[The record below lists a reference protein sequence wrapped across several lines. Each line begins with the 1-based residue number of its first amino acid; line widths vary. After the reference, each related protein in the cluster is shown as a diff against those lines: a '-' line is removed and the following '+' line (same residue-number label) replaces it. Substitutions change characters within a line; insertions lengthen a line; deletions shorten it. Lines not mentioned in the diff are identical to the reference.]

1 MTSFVGRTIN
11 NRYRLESLVG
21 DGGMGTVYRAYDLNL
36 ERAVAIKLMHA
47 HYARQAEFRARLVQ
61 EAKTA
66 AQMDHPSVV
75 RIYDFGDSDE
85 GLFIAME
92 YVDGGSLRDHLQ
104 RLQRMQKFLPLAQS
118 LQIAAQIADALHYA
132 HNRGII
138 HRDVKP
144 GNIILKRLSQPDDPE
159 EQPFRA
165 VLTDFG
171 LVKLQE
177 GTSMTQSGTTLGTPM
192 YMSPEQCDGR
202 KLDGRSDL
210 YGLGVVLYELIT
222 NRLPFDFQ
230 TLSEAIA
237 THSQGMMPMAASQIR
252 GDVPK
257 LLDTS
262 LHRSLAKAPADRFA
276 NGAEMAAALRSAII
290 SLEGAPT
297 RVMSRQ
303 EMDILEQVAEPPPG
317 YELHIETPGQPTSV
331 VALNRAVFT
340 LGRNVD
346 NDIVLPTDGVSR
358 HHVRLQATSL
368 GWEVVDLG
376 GVNGTWLNEH
386 RLRAEVQTPMG
397 PGSRL
402 KIGPYELTLRA
413 PEIEALATDSDEPSV
428 PGRITPGLS
437 SPPASEHP
445 TEIMTES
452 APTLGL
458 FIPRDQLP
466 VEPGQQV
473 ELKVEVVNRGSRDD
487 RVSLQVQGL
496 PGDWIETA
504 NEFVNLPAGK
514 TVQMRVL
521 IRPPRHRS
529 TPTGRQR
536 FRLELISQQ
545 QPDLK
550 VGASA
555 SLLLGSF
562 TTFES
567 SMDAASIRLPAT
579 VVVAIRNTGN
589 GPGEVSLVARDRH
602 QALRFQGER
611 GRIRLQPGQVAN
623 VELDVEAKTQ
633 RLFSG
638 GELYPFEVVVRSAG
652 GEQQTLAGEAYA
664 GTLIPPTFV
673 YALVFLV
680 TFACVIAAG
689 VMFLNRDRI
698 FGTDVAVT
706 PTIAVN
712 LTETAVAQSL
722 ILTPVLTSTVSAE
735 NDSDGDGLTD
745 QMETQYLK
753 TDPNNFDSDGDGLS
767 DGEEALT
774 IFSNPL
780 ERDSDKDVL
789 NDWEEVRV
797 YKTNP
802 MNRDTDGD
810 GFDDG
815 LEVTQGTDPLV
826 ANLPTLTP
834 TASVAAISPTPAP
847 TDTPG
852 PTATQ
857 TWTPIPTVTST
868 PAPTGTPTNT
878 PLPTLTPTLAPTET
892 PTETP
897 TNTPIPNPSIVCAAQ
912 PPTIDG
918 IFNITEWPGTPT
930 IQFAPDGKESQLVQ
944 VFFSRDAANLYVA
957 FLVNDNTPDNTDS
970 VRILFDTTNNEGDPD
985 TADRYFQIGRDNTT
999 AISAGIGSNT
1009 DTQTWDS
1016 GYNSDNW
1023 VSAISSSNAQW
1034 TIEMRIDANLEMGA
1048 LANPFGL
1055 MVQVLYT
1062 GDITTWPAGA
1072 GSTALG
1078 TWQNI
1083 DNAVCP

>member
-11 NRYRLESLVG
+11 DRYRLESLVG

-75 RIYDFGDSDE
+75 RIYDFGDSEE

-104 RLQRMQKFLPLAQS
+104 RLQRLQKFLPLAQS
-118 LQIAAQIADALHYA
+118 LQIAAQIADALQYA
-132 HNRGII
+132 HSRGII

-210 YGLGVVLYELIT
+210 YGLGVVLYELVT
-222 NRLPFDFQ
+222 NHLPFDFQ

-237 THSQGMMPMAASQIR
+237 IHTKGEMPVPPSQVR

-257 LLDTS
+257 LIDT
-262 LHRSLAKAPADRFA
+262 LLYKSLAKSPEERFA
-276 NGAEMAAALRSAII
+276 SGGEMAAALRSAIV

-303 EMDILEQVAEPPPG
+303 EMDILEQVAEPPQG

-331 VALNRAVFT
+331 VPLMRAVFT

-376 GVNGTWLNEH
+376 GVNGTWLNDH
-386 RLRAEVQTPMG
+386 RLHADVPTPMG

-402 KIGPYELTLRA
+402 KIGPYELVLRGPENDTLPA
-413 PEIEALATDSDEPSV
+413 VDEPSV
-428 PGRITPGLS
+428 PGRITPGLA
-437 SPPASEHP
+437 SPLSEHP
-445 TEIMTES
+445 TAATETPAS
-452 APTLGL
+452 LGL
-458 FIPRDQLP
+458 FLPRDQVP

-473 ELKVEVVNRGSRDD
+473 ELKVEVVNRGLRDD
-487 RVSLQVQGL
+487 RVSLQVHGL
-496 PGDWIETA
+496 PGNWIETA
-504 NEFVNLPAGK
+504 GEFVTVPAGS
-514 TVQMRVL
+514 TVQMRIL
-521 IRPPRHRS
+521 IRPPRHRN

-550 VGASA
+550 VGSSA

-562 TTFES
+562 TAFEAS
-567 SMDAASIRLPAT
+567 LDAASIRLPAT

-589 GPGEVSLVARDRH
+589 GAGDFSLVARDRH
-602 QALRFQGER
+602 QGLRFQGER

-623 VELDVEAKTQ
+623 VELDIEAKTQ

-638 GELYPFEVVVRSAG
+638 GELYPFEVIVRSATG
-652 GEQQTLAGEAYA
+652 DQQVLPGEAYA
-664 GTLIPPTFV
+664 GTLVPPTFV
-673 YALVFLV
+673 YMLIFLI

-689 VMFLNRDRI
+689 VLFSNRERI
-698 FGTDVAVT
+698 FGVTITRT
-706 PTIAVN
+706 PTPAFN
-712 LTETAVAQSL
+712 LTETAVAQPVL
-722 ILTPVLTSTVSAE
+722 TVTPVLTATVSPE

-745 QMETQYLK
+745 QMETQFLK
-753 TDPNNFDSDGDGLS
+753 TDPHNFDTDGDGLS

-780 ERDSDKDVL
+780 SRDSDGDIL
-789 NDWEEVRV
+789 NDWEEVRQ
-797 YKTNP
+797 YHTNP
-802 MNRDTDGD
+802 MKSDTDGD
-810 GFDDG
+810 GIDDG
-815 LEVTQGTDPLV
+815 LEVAQGTDPLT
-826 ANLPTLTP
+826 ANLPTV
-834 TASVAAISPTPAP
+834 TASATVMSPTPAP
-847 TDTPG
+847 SDTPG
-852 PTATQ
+852 PTM
-857 TWTPIPTVTST
+857 TPSMTPLPTFTAT
-868 PAPTGTPTNT
+868 PAPTTSPTIT
-878 PLPTLTPTLAPTET
+878 PLPTTTFTPAPTATFT
-892 PTETP
+892 PTP
-897 TNTPIPNPSIVCAAQ
+897 TNTPIPNPVIACVAQ
-912 PPTIDG
+912 PPVIDG
-918 IFNITEWPGTPT
+918 VFNISEWPSTPT
-930 IQFAPDGKESQLVQ
+930 VQFAPDGKQAQLVQ
-944 VFFSRDAANLYVA
+944 LFFARDAGNLYLA
-957 FLVNDNTPDNTDS
+957 FLVNDSTQDNTDS
-970 VRILFDTTNNEGDPD
+970 VRVLFDTTNNDGDPD
-985 TADRYFQIGRDNTT
+985 SADRYFQIGRDSTM
-999 AISAGIGSNT
+999 AVSAGIGSNT
-1009 DTQTWDS
+1009 DTQTWNS
-1016 GYNSDNW
+1016 GYDSTNW
-1023 VSAISSSNAQW
+1023 LTAISSSAAQW
-1034 TIEMRIDANLEMGA
+1034 TIEMRIDANAEMSA
-1048 LANPFGL
+1048 LTNPFG
-1055 MVQVLYT
+1055 MMIQVLYT

-1072 GSTALG
+1072 ESTILNA
-1078 TWQNI
+1078 WQSI